1 MSRAVISINA
11 GSSSIKFGLFAV
23 EGGRPVRTA
32 SSLLQGIGIA
42 PRLTVRDRQGITLFE
57 RTWPEGGALTHEQL
71 LDQLYQWADR
81 QFPRH
86 DVIAVGHRVVHG
98 GTAFAQPVRV
108 DAGLLA
114 ALEELVPL
122 APLHQPHNLAAIRA
136 VAAAAPDLPQV
147 ACFDTAFHRA
157 MPELATRLALPA
169 AIRDQGVRRYGFHG
183 LSYEFVARR
192 LREVDQE
199 LANGRV
205 IAAHLGNGASLC
217 AMAAGR
223 SVDTTMGFTALD
235 GLVMGTRCG
244 AIDPGVILHLIERC
258 GMTAPEVEAMLYQQC
273 GLLGLS
279 GVSSDVR
286 VLHASD
292 DPRAAD
298 AIAQF
303 AWSAARQAGALM
315 TSLGGLDGLVFTAG
329 IGENDP
335 AMRRMICDRLAFAGV
350 RLDPVA
356 NAANAPL
363 ISSEDSPVTVRVIP
377 TDEEL
382 MIATH
387 CLRAIGAEA

>member
-23 EGGRPVRTA
+23 EGGGLVRTA
-32 SSLLQGIGIA
+32 SALLQGIGIA
-42 PRLTVRDRQGITLFE
+42 PRVTVRDREGATIFD
-57 RTWPEGGALTHEQL
+57 RTWPDGAALTHEHL
-71 LDQLYQWADR
+71 LDRLYHLADG

-86 DVIAVGHRVVHG
+86 DVVAVGHRVVHG
-98 GTAFAQPVRV
+98 GTAFTQPWRV
-108 DAGLLA
+108 DADVLA
-114 ALEELVPL
+114 ALEELAPL
-122 APLHQPHNLAAIRA
+122 APLHQPHNLSAIRA
-136 VAAAAPDLPQV
+136 VAAVAPDLPQV
-147 ACFDTAFHRA
+147 ACFDTAFHGA
-157 MPELATRLALPA
+157 MPALSTRMALPA
-169 AIRDQGVRRYGFHG
+169 VLRDRGIRRYGFHG
-183 LSYEFVARR
+183 LSYEFIAQR
-192 LREVDQE
+192 LREVDPG
-199 LANGRV
+199 LAGGRV

-258 GMTAPEVEAMLYQQC
+258 GMTAAEVEAMLYQQC

-286 VLHASD
+286 ILHASD

-335 AMRRMICDRLAFAGV
+335 AMRQMICDRLAFAGV

-363 ISSEDSPVTVRVIP
+363 ISADDSRVTVRVIP

-382 MIATH
+382 MIAMH
-387 CLRAIGAEA
+387 CLRAIGTEA